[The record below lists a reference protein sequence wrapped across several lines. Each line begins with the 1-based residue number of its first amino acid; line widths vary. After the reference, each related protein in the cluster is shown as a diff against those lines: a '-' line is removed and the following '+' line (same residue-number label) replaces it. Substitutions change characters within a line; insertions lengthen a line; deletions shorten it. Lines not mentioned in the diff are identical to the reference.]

1 MLCYVFHLCIASN
14 SLYVASPAPGG
25 QMTWLRVFLR
35 PELLYKGLI
44 CQIFHT
50 WKNHNNTF
58 TSLTLLG
65 CLFKMRFM
73 AMTIQL
79 LAILGDN

>member
-1 MLCYVFHLCIASN
+1 MKCFQIKKHFEFYIDNGEINN
-14 SLYVASPAPGG
+14 SSSFSVVG
-25 QMTWLRVFLR
+25 RVLMCVYR
-35 PELLYKGLI
+35 GLI
-44 CQIFHT
+44 CQICHS